1 MKKTLIN
8 WMGLLG
14 FISFISYTAA
24 VVFAPFAYPGYDWK
38 SQAVSDLSAANSPS
52 LMLWNQLSSLYVIC
66 GIVSI
71 TMVCIF
77 ISGKLNKPISIGIY
91 LFAAMNWVSGV
102 GYAAFPL
109 SSSGFA
115 GTFQDIMHM
124 VVTALVVLLSIIALI
139 MIMIGGYRKKQYPS
153 LALWATTALTLM
165 FVGAIGTGVAP
176 EGVFGIFER
185 FSVFAATGFNAVLG
199 IYLFNGFGGFV
210 SNNPNTNIR
219 SINVFIDLTRTILIL
234 PIVLVIF

>member
-14 FISFISYTAA
+14 LISFLSYTTA
-24 VVFAPFAYPGYDWK
+24 VVFAPLAYPGYDWK
-38 SQAVSDLSAANSPS
+38 SQAVSDLSAINSPS

-77 ISGKLNKPISIGIY
+77 ILDKLNKPIRIGIY

-109 SSSGFA
+109 STSGFA
-115 GTFQDIMHM
+115 GTFQDTMHM

-139 MIMIGGYRKKQYPS
+139 IMMIGGYRKKQYTS
-153 LALWATTALTLM
+153 LAILATVALTLM

-176 EGVFGIFER
+176 VGVFGIFER
-185 FSVFAATGFNAVLG
+185 FSVFAATGFNAALG
-199 IYLFNGFGGFV
+199 IYLFNGFDGYV
-210 SNNPNTNIR
+210 SNNPNIK
-219 SINVFIDLTRTILIL
+219 IK
-234 PIVLVIF
+234 